1 MKPSQLTC
9 ALAGR
14 TEYQTVA
21 TRPRWILTRPAEE
34 AARWQQVLSQGGASV
49 VSWPLI
55 DIRSVP
61 QKAPLQEALQDWAQ
75 WTAVMFVSRAA
86 VQHLMALR
94 SPSQTWGR
102 TRCWVTGPGTQQAL
116 LAAGVPSELVD
127 APDAQAGQFD
137 TEHLWPV
144 VQSQIR
150 PGARVLVVR
159 GTEADALQR
168 TGQGR
173 DWLSA
178 QLQQAGAQV
187 QALASYMRCVPVWDA
202 AQCAQARLAAQDG
215 SIWLFSS
222 SQALKNLQTLLP
234 AQDWAR
240 ARALVTHPRI
250 AETAQ
255 SLGWGVVR
263 TSRPAPTE
271 IRASLECF
279 A

>member
-1 MKPSQLTC
+1 MITGHTEIIAHIGYPTHSFKAPMIYNPYFESAKIDAVVVPMGCKAEDYPPFLKAVFSLQNIRG
-9 ALAGR
+9 ALI
-14 TEYQTVA
+14 TMPHKVA
-21 TRPRWILTRPAEE
+21 TVGLLDE
-34 AARWQQVLSQGGASV
+34 
-49 VSWPLI
+49 VS
-55 DIRSVP
+55 
-61 QKAPLQEALQDWAQ
+61 
-75 WTAVMFVSRAA
+75 AA
-86 VQHLMALR
+86 VKVAGACNAVKRLPDGRLVGDMFDGEGFVRGVLR
-94 SPSQTWGR
+94 KG
-102 TRCWVTGPGTQQAL
+102 
-116 LAAGVPSELVD
+116 LVL
-127 APDAQAGQFD
+127 Q
-137 TEHLWPV
+137 
-144 VQSQIR
+144 
-150 PGARVLVVR
+150 GARVLVVR
-159 GTEADALQR
+159 GTEADALQS